1 MSLTK
6 NIGKENRDALFNILN
21 KIETYNDNKQETYF
35 MNIQN
40 NILRIIDLNHKNSNF
55 NKKVIDGIIIL
66 NNNFITFFKEKVI
79 ELFDYY
85 N

>member
-6 NIGKENRDALFNILN
+6 NIGKENRDALFSLLN
-21 KIETYNDNKQETYF
+21 KIELNNDNKQETYF

-55 NKKVIDGIIIL
+55 NKKL
-66 NNNFITFFKEKVI
+66 
-79 ELFDYY
+79 
-85 N
+85 